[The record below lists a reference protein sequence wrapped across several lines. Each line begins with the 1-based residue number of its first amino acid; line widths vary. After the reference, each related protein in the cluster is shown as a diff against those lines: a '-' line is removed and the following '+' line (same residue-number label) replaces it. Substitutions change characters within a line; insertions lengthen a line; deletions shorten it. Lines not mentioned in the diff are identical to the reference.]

1 MFAMA
6 RLYQDGKMN
15 RDAGVV
21 YDYLM
26 TQDTPTQDARV
37 GAINVALAQN
47 NVPRANELSR
57 GSNTI
62 MQTPDRSLVLA
73 SVAEGNGNRLEERR
87 GGKEGRVWGL
97 SDNQKKK

>member
-26 TQDTPTQDARV
+26 TQDTPTQDASCV
-37 GAINVALAQN
+37 GVSWVI
-47 NVPRANELSR
+47 R
-57 GSNTI
+57 
-62 MQTPDRSLVLA
+62 
-73 SVAEGNGNRLEERR
+73 
-87 GGKEGRVWGL
+87 
-97 SDNQKKK
+97 